1 MFSITTVTVVAATA
15 VTAVRAVASLISA
28 FVLVLVFAF
37 DCMYDHKTLVLD
49 QLLSKIKDTQICM
62 KYKEMKKELANYE
75 DFLVKVKIVKRE
87 IEEQHKQIN
96 WDYTNESIYYFLH
109 YVGED
114 IDYIER
120 YLHFLLEEQNSD
132 LKKEY
137 SKKLVDYEAAYKDA
151 YKELKI

>member
-1 MFSITTVTVVAATA
+1 
-15 VTAVRAVASLISA
+15 
-28 FVLVLVFAF
+28 
-37 DCMYDHKTLVLD
+37 
-49 QLLSKIKDTQICM
+49 
-62 KYKEMKKELANYE
+62 MKKELANYE

-87 IEEQHKQIN
+87 IEEQHKQID
-96 WDYTNESIYYFLH
+96 WDYTDESIYYFML

-151 YKELKI
+151 DKDTYKDADKDTYKDAYKELKI